1 VSITLLNPPNT
12 SPAERIARHMR
23 MCKEMAEIAMRLAE
37 AAAARAQTDLA
48 APPPEAPS
56 QKTPPRNNLAAALL
70 FTRLCRVIQS
80 AITMENRLATG
91 QAAPTT
97 PTKSDPRRAT
107 LRCVINTA
115 TADTPNANALKRQ
128 AFDRLDQALA
138 LDPDCEYSAD
148 AILGPICTDLGL
160 KYDRPPQ
167 AARPHTNGANHHH
180 RRR

>member
-12 SPAERIARHMR
+12 SGAERIARHIR

-37 AAAARAQTDLA
+37 AAAARAQIDLA
-48 APPPEAPS
+48 ATPPDAQTKKPAPS
-56 QKTPPRNNLAAALL
+56 PLAAALL
-70 FTRLCRVIQS
+70 FTRLCRVIQT
-80 AITMENRLATG
+80 AITLENRLATG
-91 QAAPTT
+91 QAAPTA
-97 PTKSDPRRAT
+97 PTRTDPRRAT
-107 LRCVINTA
+107 LRCVINNA

-138 LDPDCEYSAD
+138 LDPNCEYTAD

-160 KYDRPPQ
+160 KYDRPPP